1 MDGWM
6 NRQTECLV
14 LATPCC
20 LAEIMGLSKKPTFW
34 VSDSL
39 ETSAL
44 NGVAH
49 WNTAFFI
56 VNAVITP
63 NLTDGR
69 KNGWFDRQSMTNKSS
84 KGPSGL
90 KDK

>member
-6 NRQTECLV
+6 DRQTERRVLV
-14 LATPCC
+14 TPRC
-20 LAEIMGLSKKPTFW
+20 LAEIMDLSKKPTFW
-34 VSDSL
+34 ISDSF

-44 NGVAH
+44 NGVTY
-49 WNTAFFI
+49 WNTVFFI

-69 KNGWFDRQSMTNKSS
+69 KNGWFDR
-84 KGPSGL
+84 
-90 KDK
+90 